1 MLSSLYIKL
10 QKRLKGNMF
19 SFTYKLGHS
28 ILLSKQ
34 NSTDSE
40 QNKLFVTKKIHIES
54 KA

>member
-1 MLSSLYIKL
+1 
-10 QKRLKGNMF
+10 MF

-40 QNKLFVTKKIHIES
+40 QNKLFVTNKVLIES
-54 KA
+54 KK